1 MERQTSRGSTMNQ
14 TDHILAL
21 LKQAPLTALGAL
33 KLADSWRLGARIYD
47 LRAAGHHIRTDM
59 IRTGTGKRV
68 ARYTL
73 VKLAKGRK

>member
-1 MERQTSRGSTMNQ
+1 MNQ

-21 LKQAPLTALGAL
+21 LQKAPLTALGAL
-33 KLADSWRLGARIYD
+33 KLADVFRLAARIAD
-47 LRAAGHHIRTDM
+47 LREAGHHIRTDM

-73 VKLAKGRK
+73 VKLAPKSRKPQQGGG